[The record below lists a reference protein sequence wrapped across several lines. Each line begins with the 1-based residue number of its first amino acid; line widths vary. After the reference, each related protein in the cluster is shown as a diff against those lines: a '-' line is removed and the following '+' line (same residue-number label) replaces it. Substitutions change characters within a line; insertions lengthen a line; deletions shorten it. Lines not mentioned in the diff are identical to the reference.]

1 MAASSVAGEPVAG
14 SCWGATAGAT
24 SRTMDAGSTSTGRAV
39 GSLGT
44 GGTIDARGTLGA
56 VDDELGG
63 TLEDE
68 LLDDDDELGG
78 TLDDELLDDELLD
91 DDELEL
97 GGTLDEELLELLELD
112 GVWVAGFRIEVL
124 DVSVA
129 EAGPLSTAVAPR
141 MRPIPRT
148 AHPALDLWFT
158 THLRF
163 PLEDLSRKVRV

>member
-1 MAASSVAGEPVAG
+1 
-14 SCWGATAGAT
+14 
-24 SRTMDAGSTSTGRAV
+24 MDAGSTSTGRAA

-68 LLDDDDELGG
+68 LLDDDDELVGTLDDELGGTLDDELGG